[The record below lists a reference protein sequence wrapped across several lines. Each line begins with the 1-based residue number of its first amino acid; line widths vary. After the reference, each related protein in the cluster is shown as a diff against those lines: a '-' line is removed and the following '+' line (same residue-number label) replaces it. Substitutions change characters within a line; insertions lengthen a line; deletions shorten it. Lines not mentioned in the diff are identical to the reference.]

1 MWGSL
6 GITITQVT
14 KGDTVRGGS
23 GIRGLDPG
31 YFALVMAT
39 GIVSVAL
46 HLEGFGVLSDVL
58 LGITVV
64 CAVAL
69 LILTGVR
76 LIRHRDALVDDVRAP
91 QRAFGFF
98 TLVAGANVVGVRFAL
113 DGHVALP
120 AVLAVAAG
128 LLWGFLGY
136 LIPWTAVL
144 GRHERP
150 IIATAN
156 GTWFVWVVAAQSVS
170 VSAATLQPAIPGCQS
185 FCAIVAVGNWAVGL
199 ILYAAAGLF
208 VGARMLQYRLDAAD
222 LTPPYWIAMGAA
234 SISVLAGARIV
245 EMADAPILAAV
256 RGMAAGTSVVLWA
269 FATWLIPPL
278 LLAGW
283 WRHGVHRVP
292 LRYGPELWSIIFPL
306 GMYSVASSYL
316 GIADRLPVVGVIGRV
331 ELWLAVTAWTAAFIA
346 MLVHFA
352 RRVRDRLRRT
362 P

>member
-1 MWGSL
+1 MTTG
-6 GITITQVT
+6 GTVT
-14 KGDTVRGGS
+14 RGS

-39 GIVSVAL
+39 GIVSIAL
-46 HLEGFGVLSDVL
+46 HLEGFRVLSQVL
-58 LGITVV
+58 LVVTVACFV
-64 CAVAL
+64 VL
-69 LILTGVR
+69 LVLTGVR
-76 LIRHRDALVDDVRAP
+76 VILHVDAVALDVYAP

-98 TLVAGANVVGVRFAL
+98 TLVAGANVLGVRLAL
-113 DGHVALP
+113 DGHVMVP
-120 AVLAVAAG
+120 AVLAVGAG

-156 GTWFVWVVAAQSVS
+156 GTWFIWVVAAQSVS
-170 VSAATLQPAIPGCQS
+170 VIAATLQPAIEGCRS
-185 FCAIVAVGNWAVGL
+185 VCAIVAVGNWAIGV

-208 VGARMLQYRLDAAD
+208 VGARMMQYTLDATD

-245 EMADAPILAAV
+245 EMADAPIVAAV
-256 RGMAAGTSVVLWA
+256 RGVVAGTAVVLWA

-278 LLAGW
+278 VLAGW
-283 WRHGVHRVP
+283 WRHRVHRVP
-292 LRYGPELWSIIFPL
+292 LRYGPDLWSIIFPL

-316 GIADRLPVVGVIGRV
+316 GIADRLPVVSAIGRV
-331 ELWLAVTAWTAAFIA
+331 ELWLAVAAWTATFVA
-346 MLVHFA
+346 MVVHFA
-352 RRVRDRLRRT
+352 RRVRDRLRPT